1 MGNYGTAQ
9 SIVMDLVNVKKKWE
23 EGFKITACA
32 SRGSKFYIIM
42 TKDTHEYKGRR
53 QSFFTRKSWQE
64 VSSEIEKYYQEGKV
78 ITGICYSTGLG
89 KYFVVMTET
98 PQGQAYERFD
108 NNTGRGNW
116 VQEKHKERFHITIIF
131 KDPTDNNILM
141 VITKD
146 ETRSRYISRINYKMV

>member
-1 MGNYGTAQ
+1 MN
-9 SIVMDLVNVKKKWE
+9 LVNVKKKWE
-23 EGFKITACA
+23 KGFKITACA

-53 QSFFTRKSWQE
+53 QLFFTRKSWQG
-64 VSSEIEKYYQEGKV
+64 VSSEIEKYYKEGKV

-108 NNTGRGNW
+108 NSTARGNW
-116 VQEKHKERFHITIIF
+116 VQEKHKERFHITTIF

-141 VITKD
+141 VMTKD